1 MHAMRKHVLPAVAV
15 LTVAVAWAWAD
26 SPEAETRAPRRPDS
40 PRRMVASAPSAHEGQ
55 DNLLAIHDVASSSY
69 NGDCL
74 SCHSGVLT
82 EQTQDPRIL
91 SFHQAML
98 PFTPGYNPRRGPSND
113 TCVQCHRHV
122 DLVMDS
128 AGALRKQV
136 DPALCALCHGPSG
149 PGPVY
154 YAR

>member
-1 MHAMRKHVLPAVAV
+1 MRKTMLFTTVLLIGA
-15 LTVAVAWAWAD
+15 LAWAWAD
-26 SPEAETRAPRRPDS
+26 SRGTDRPRNGNQGRVGAKTDP
-40 PRRMVASAPSAHEGQ
+40 GQ
-55 DNLLAIHDVASSSY
+55 NQGLGSDPDNLLAIHDVASSSY

-82 EQTQDPRIL
+82 EQTEDPRIL

-98 PFTPGYNPRRGPSND
+98 PFTPGYNPRHGASND